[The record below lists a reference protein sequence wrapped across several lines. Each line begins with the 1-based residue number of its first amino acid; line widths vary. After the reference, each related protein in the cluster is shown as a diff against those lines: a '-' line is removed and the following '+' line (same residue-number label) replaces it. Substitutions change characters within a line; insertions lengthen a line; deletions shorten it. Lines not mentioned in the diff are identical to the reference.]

1 MAKTHG
7 AIRTLLEHMKA
18 IAEQSGLT
26 LEQVS
31 DVLDGYS
38 NTFGADTKP
47 EPVLP
52 PMPKRLH

>member
-1 MAKTHG
+1 MPKTHG

-31 DVLDGYS
+31 DVLDGAKAFA
-38 NTFGADTKP
+38 NEAEP

>member
-1 MAKTHG
+1 MPKTHG
-7 AIRTLLEHMKA
+7 AIRTLLEHIKA

-38 NTFGADTKP
+38 NTFGEAKP
-47 EPVLP
+47 DPVLP

>member
-1 MAKTHG
+1 MPKTHG
-7 AIRTLLEHMKA
+7 AIRTLLEHIKA

-38 NTFGADTKP
+38 NTFGEAKP